1 MRRWFKAARPRVTAG
16 ELHALA
22 DCMLDGCTPRPGLR
36 AAMLLAQR
44 DRYALWF
51 LRPRLFDLI
60 AAAHGELVAA
70 QRVAPL
76 DEWIEANE
84 MGTPGARRLGP

>member
-1 MRRWFKAARPRVTAG
+1 MMRFSTAR
-16 ELHALA
+16 
-22 DCMLDGCTPRPGLR
+22 GLR

-51 LRPRLFDLI
+51 LRPRLFDFI
-60 AAAHGELVAA
+60 AVVHGEVVASRRLA
-70 QRVAPL
+70 TL

-84 MGTPGARRLGP
+84 MAIPGVRRRGP